1 MKNNLKLF
9 IGILIGIATTGI
21 VYAVSTSAD
30 SISYNN
36 GTVKDA
42 LDYLYSAP
50 QIQKFCEYQD
60 NTYVKE
66 ENKSDMYAIATKYRC
81 QVNNNDTYNFYILS
95 VNNEQV
101 ELIMDRNITQNTNQT
116 TMSWANAMKYVKDNN
131 LKSSW
136 SNVLD
141 INLPSVQDIANAVGN
156 ENWNAAANSDWWCLE
171 TKTKDQPSGPKYCL
185 NNTTT
190 KLWLWDNTRECQDWG
205 CSNNLGSTEA
215 YGYWTRDAITG
226 TSNAWI
232 VNGLAQIGYDATSN
246 TSNRGVRPVITVLKS
261 NLYKSN

>member
-1 MKNNLKLF
+1 MKIFKSRIF
-9 IGILIGIATTGI
+9 IFLLGVLITSGVIYAATT
-21 VYAVSTSAD
+21 ASE
-30 SISYNN
+30 SISYGN

-50 QIQKFCEYQD
+50 QIQKICEYQD
-60 NTYVKE
+60 STYGDS
-66 ENKSDMYAIATKYRC
+66 NNIYSIGTKYKC
-81 QVNNNDTYNFYILS
+81 YVNSNQFYYFYVLA